1 MNWSVLA
8 EELGQRV
15 KGKVIAIAPMRDYT
29 TWGIGGPADLLCN
42 PQTEEDVITAL
53 KFAGE
58 HGLPVTIIGN
68 GSNLLVR
75 DGGIRGLVIRMA
87 GGLNSVRVD
96 GNRIIAGAGILLPS
110 LSRVALRA
118 GLSGLEFAAGIP
130 ASLGGAVVMNAG
142 AFGQCLGDLVVE
154 VEAVGDDGSRKVLSA
169 SDLTFGYRTSSFQD
183 QKLII
188 LKAVLQLVPE
198 APLVIA
204 VRMRSNLSYRKKTQP
219 LNMPSAGSVF
229 RNPPGHYA
237 AKLIE
242 LAGLKGARIGDAE
255 VSLKHANFI
264 VNRGNASARQVI
276 ALIELIREQVR
287 CQFGID
293 LVPEVRLVGEER

>member
-15 KGKVIAIAPMRDYT
+15 KGEVIPLASMRDYT

-42 PQTEEDVITAL
+42 PQTGEDVVTAL
-53 KFAGE
+53 KFAEE
-58 HGLPVTIIGN
+58 HGLPVTVIGN

-142 AFGQCLGDLVVE
+142 AFGQCMGDLVVE
-154 VEAVGDDGSRKVLSA
+154 VEAVGYDGSRKVLSA
-169 SDLTFGYRTSSFQD
+169 SDLAFGYRTSSFQN
-183 QKLII
+183 QMLII
-188 LKAVLQLVPE
+188 LKTVLQLVPE
-198 APLVIA
+198 APLAIA
-204 VRMRSNLSYRKKTQP
+204 VRGRSNLSYRKKTQP

-229 RNPPGHYA
+229 RNPPGQYA

-276 ALIELIREQVR
+276 ALIDLIREQVR
-287 CQFGID
+287 CKFGID